1 MRPDETTRLLPVT
14 EPSGPGYGGT
24 RAPRDPNDPVAGA
37 PRGGG
42 GSSPGKRQHGT
53 RHVPRLP
60 RVLAV
65 VVALAAAAATVAL
78 WRIFVGTHQGQ
89 VVEELAYDGALL
101 GRNWLWTVAEPLL
114 DVVSVSFIV
123 LGTVV
128 SMGVA
133 LLRRRW
139 SLAMQVAVVV
149 VGSNVTTQFLKYS
162 VFDRVNLGGE
172 SWWQN
177 SLPSGH
183 TTVAASVSVA
193 LVLAVPRTAR
203 PLVALLGAVYTGATG
218 ISTLVGQW
226 HRPSD
231 VVAALAVVLFWGA
244 LACALTTSS
253 SLDPAPSSGARGAR
267 GASRAARGSG
277 AGWVLAVL
285 SAGAVVGGVA
295 AAWALRHTIDVV
307 ESAAVITRREET
319 IAYLGGA
326 GAVVAATAVVFALLL
341 ALRQTVARSTARVPV

>member
-14 EPSGPGYGGT
+14 APS
-24 RAPRDPNDPVAGA
+24 RAGHGDRHA
-37 PRGGG
+37 PHKH
-42 GSSPGKRQHGT
+42 STPQ
-53 RHVPRLP
+53 VPRLP
-60 RVLAV
+60 RALAV
-65 VVALAAAAATVAL
+65 VVALAGAVATVAM
-78 WRIFVGTHQGQ
+78 WRIFVGTRLGQ
-89 VVEELAYDGALL
+89 IVDEMAYDGALL

-114 DVVSVSFIV
+114 DVVSVTFVV
-123 LGTVV
+123 LGTAV

-133 LLRRRW
+133 LVRRRW
-139 SLAMQVAVVV
+139 ILAMQVAVVV
-149 VGSNVTTQFLKYS
+149 VGSNVTTQFLKHF

-172 SWWQN
+172 NWWAN

-203 PLVALLGAVYTGATG
+203 PLVALLGAAYTGATG
-218 ISTLVGQW
+218 VSTLVGQW

-253 SLDPAPSSGARGAR
+253 SLDPAPSSAVRGK
-267 GASRAARGSG
+267 GSSSG
-277 AGWVLAVL
+277 GSAAGWVLAALGAGTVL
-285 SAGAVVGGVA
+285 GGVA
-295 AAWALRHTIDVV
+295 AVWALRHTIAVV
-307 ESAAVITRREET
+307 ESGAVVVRRDET

-326 GAVVAATAVVFALLL
+326 SAVVAATAVVFALLL
-341 ALRQTVARSTARVPV
+341 ALRQAVARSTAAVPV